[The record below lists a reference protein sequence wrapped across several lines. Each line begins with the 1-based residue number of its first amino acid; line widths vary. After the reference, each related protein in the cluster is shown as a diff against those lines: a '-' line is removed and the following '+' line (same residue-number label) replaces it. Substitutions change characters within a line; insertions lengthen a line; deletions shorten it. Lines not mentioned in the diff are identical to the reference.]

1 VAYTDYLAG
10 DPVVVTAALTGGVH
24 GKEANPNLPET
35 PAEIGR
41 AAAAAED
48 AGASVVHVHAR
59 EDTGERSFA
68 TERFQAIDDEIRA
81 RVDDVIIQH
90 STGGTGAPDERRHHP
105 LRTDPPPEMASL
117 DMGPLNRYTHLTSEN
132 TRGLVDSLYDEMQER
147 GIKPELEVFND
158 GHLNELHQFLDR
170 RDLADPV
177 YATLIFGPG
186 TLTRPRPRNF
196 LNLVSN
202 LPSGAQ
208 FNTLGFGRHQLPF
221 ANSARRPR
229 PRRTGGQR
237 LLRARRTR
245 RKQRATGRTRRRPR
259 QIARP
264 PGRHSERGA
273 RATRHRRQ
281 EGLNPGR
288 HHTRY
293 GRERPRDST
302 RE

>member
-221 ANSARRPR
+221 AALGILL
-229 PRRTGGQR
+229 GGHVR
-237 LLRARRTR
+237 VGLEDNVYY
-245 RKQRATGRTRRRPR
+245 
-259 QIARP
+259 
-264 PGRHSERGA
+264 ERGELAESNAQLVGRVAGLAKSLGRPVATPSEA
-273 RATRHRRQ
+273 R
-281 EGLNPGR
+281 ELLGIDGR
-288 HHTRY
+288 K
-293 GRERPRDST
+293 G
-302 RE
+302 